1 MIGNSEGLIIAN
13 HNDSIITIWCPIV
26 SYVGLYLPFH
36 YGLWLIYLY
45 FSMVYT
51 QFRLVKYSHYPT
63 IISNHQF
70 TLQGLHR
77 WATFAAD
84 LRSGA
89 LPSRAAAAKTAA
101 QKARPRRSAGF
112 DPWELVENLGNPRES
127 WGNPLKIL
135 WKSIGN
141 GWDLW
146 KSFGNGW
153 DIWKSFGNG
162 WEIPWKMMGKRSKSL
177 EDDGNNMEDLVL
189 YLGNHR

>member
-77 WATFAAD
+77 WRH
-84 LRSGA
+84 LRRG
-89 LPSRAAAAKTAA
+89 P
-101 QKARPRRSAGF
+101 PERRSAVPRGGGEDGGAEGAAPAQRRF
-112 DPWELVENLGNPRES
+112 RPVGTGGKPRES
-127 WGNPLKIL
+127 
-135 WKSIGN
+135 
-141 GWDLW
+141 
-146 KSFGNGW
+146 
-153 DIWKSFGNG
+153 
-162 WEIPWKMMGKRSKSL
+162 
-177 EDDGNNMEDLVL
+177 
-189 YLGNHR
+189 